1 MHRMLRARLPLLPRS
16 RRWRAAIAFAMIVS
30 AAWVAGGGYY
40 AQVTFGHLKLMLER
54 EPIEHLVQ
62 RADTDDKLRARLEF
76 VREIRTFA
84 SRELAL
90 PDNRSY
96 RQFVE
101 LDREQLLW
109 SVMALPE
116 FSLRPKQWCYPVIG
130 CQSYRSYFQEDRAR
144 DMGAQLEAQGH
155 EAIVRPVGAYST
167 LGWFADPVTNSMLRR
182 GDLSLAEL
190 IFHELAHQEVFV
202 RGDTMFNEGYATF
215 VGEQGVR
222 EWLRAREQYTA
233 LERWES
239 RQQRVHRFNAL
250 LREKRG
256 ELVHLYASDLPVE
269 AMRHRKNAIF
279 DSIRVSFEQQLV
291 ADDPEMA
298 DLASWFN
305 RPITNARLASVAL
318 YRHWVAAFDAL
329 FREVG
334 GDWDAFHAGV
344 AELARST
351 EPEREVRLNAYLE
364 VSPSA
369 NAGARQTASG
379 PH

>member
-1 MHRMLRARLPLLPRS
+1 MPGSLTRLPLVPRS
-16 RRWRAAIAFAMIVS
+16 RRWRVVGALVALAGVGLA
-30 AAWVAGGGYY
+30 AGGSYY
-40 AQVTFGHLKLMLER
+40 IQAVLGHMQLMLAR

-62 RADTDDKLRARLEF
+62 RADTDEALRERLEL
-76 VREIRTFA
+76 VREMRAFA

-116 FSLRPKQWCYPVIG
+116 FSLRLKQWCYPVIG
-130 CQSYRSYFQEDRAR
+130 CQSYRSYFREDRAR
-144 DMGAQLEAQGH
+144 DLAQQLEAAGY

-167 LGWFADPVTNSMLRR
+167 LGWFADPVTDQMLRR

-190 IFHELAHQEVFV
+190 LFHELAHQEVFV

-222 EWLRAREQYTA
+222 EWLRARDQHAA

-239 RQQRVHRFNAL
+239 RRQRVHRFNAM
-250 LREKRG
+250 LRDKRA
-256 ELVHLYASDLPVE
+256 ELARLYASDLPEE

-279 DSIRVSFEQQLV
+279 DSIRVRFQQQLV

-298 DLASWFN
+298 DLASWFD

-318 YRHWVAAFDAL
+318 YRHWVAAFDVL
-329 FREVG
+329 FHQVD
-334 GDWDAFHAGV
+334 GDWQAFHASV
-344 AELARST
+344 AELADY
-351 EPEREVRLNAYLE
+351 PEAARKARLNAYLE
-364 VSPSA
+364 LAPPS
-369 NAGARQTASG
+369 GDGSRQTAASES
-379 PH
+379 

>member
-1 MHRMLRARLPLLPRS
+1 MPASLTRLPLVPRS
-16 RRWRAAIAFAMIVS
+16 RRWRVVGALAALVGVGLA
-30 AAWVAGGGYY
+30 AGGSYY
-40 AQVTFGHLKLMLER
+40 IQAALGHMQLMLAR

-62 RADTDDKLRARLEF
+62 RADTDEALRERLQL
-76 VREIRTFA
+76 VREMRAFA

-130 CQSYRSYFQEDRAR
+130 CQSYRSYFREDRAR
-144 DMGAQLEAQGH
+144 DLAEQLEAAGY

-167 LGWFADPVTNSMLRR
+167 LGWFADPITDHMLRR

-190 IFHELAHQEVFV
+190 LFHELAHQEVFV

-222 EWLRAREQYTA
+222 EWLRARDQHAA

-239 RQQRVHRFNAL
+239 RRQRVHRFNAL
-250 LREKRG
+250 LREKRA
-256 ELVHLYASDLPVE
+256 ELARLYVSGLPEE

-279 DSIRVSFEQQLV
+279 DSIRVSFQQQLV

-298 DLASWFN
+298 DLASWFD

-318 YRHWVAAFDAL
+318 YRHWVAAFDVL
-329 FREVG
+329 FRQVD
-334 GDWDAFHAGV
+334 GDWQAFHAAV
-344 AELARST
+344 AELA
-351 EPEREVRLNAYLE
+351 EYPEAERKARLDAYLE
-364 VSPSA
+364 LAPTPRGGS
-369 NAGARQTASG
+369 RQTAASES
-379 PH
+379 